1 MEPFQTMTEKAGLIL
16 VEGTIHELKPLQ
28 LHFVRRSIV
37 RSLDGS
43 ITLSVIKHPFIY
55 SLPQWG

>member
-1 MEPFQTMTEKAGLIL
+1 MTEKAGLIL

-28 LHFVRRSIV
+28 LHFVRRFIV

-55 SLPQWG
+55 SLPLVQF